1 MATFQGENYYE
12 SNFCRLLGWSVIIL
26 KVGIIHVT
34 MITYCPYSKIKMVL
48 FENVGQTSG
57 AVVLFLSLRLMV
69 CLRKGVFKCLRIIKL
84 S

>member
-1 MATFQGENYYE
+1 
-12 SNFCRLLGWSVIIL
+12 
-26 KVGIIHVT
+26 

-69 CLRKGVFKCLRIIKL
+69 CLRKGVFRIIKL

>member
-48 FENVGQTSG
+48 FENLGQTSG
-57 AVVLFLSLRLMV
+57 AVVLFLSLD
-69 CLRKGVFKCLRIIKL
+69 
-84 S
+84 